1 MAVTRDC
8 QGFIGLGTGGTAPA
22 IGLAD
27 IPTNSAVAIGLDASN
42 SGKFTILA
50 SQSNPVTLTSGQIVI
65 DPSANGHISLTPH
78 GSGTVDITNANIIS
92 GTITLTSATIGDIHV
107 ATNVISSVNTNEHIV
122 LTPNGAGTVDIAQA
136 NITGGNINGTTIGG
150 SVSAAGTFT
159 TATATTVVAG
169 NISTSANSIISA
181 NTNGNI
187 ALTPNGSG
195 SVDITNANIIS
206 GSVTL
211 TSAQVGNINVSG
223 NTISSTNTDGH
234 IIITPNGAGTVDIS
248 KSNITGGNIN
258 GTTIGGSSSAAG
270 TFTTAVGGNVTV
282 TTGSISTTNS
292 ALTINSGT
300 GTLGVSTDS
309 SATTVNIATGGS
321 VKTVT
326 VGSTNTTSSTSIKS
340 GSGNIALNSGL
351 TIDSTGR
358 NKNSVQPLFIA
369 YLSSNTTTDKTG
381 DGTKYQVICDTADV
395 NQGTSYNTSTGVFT
409 APVAGNYI
417 FTFSYGLFN
426 LGIATSAICYITTT
440 RFEYQV
446 FATGLAGINA
456 LTQINETQ
464 TIVAKM
470 NVNDTCA
477 FNVQVFGT
485 TKTVG
490 VVGLNSSQI
499 STIVS
504 GYLLC

>member
-8 QGFIGLGTGGTAPA
+8 QGFIGLGAGGTAPSV
-22 IGLAD
+22 GLAD
-27 IPTNSAVAIGLDASN
+27 IGTNSSVAIGLDPSN

-50 SQSNPVTLTSGQIVI
+50 SQSNPTTLTSGQIVI
-65 DPSANGHISLTPH
+65 DPSANGHISLTPN

-92 GTITLTSATIGDIHV
+92 GTITLTSATVGDIHV

-122 LTPNGAGTVDIAQA
+122 LTPNGIGTVDIAQA

-169 NISTSANSIISA
+169 NISTSSNSIISA
-181 NTNGNI
+181 NTNGHI

-206 GSVTL
+206 GSSSVT
-211 TSAQVGNINVSG
+211 SE
-223 NTISSTNTDGH
+223 
-234 IIITPNGAGTVDIS
+234 
-248 KSNITGGNIN
+248 
-258 GTTIGGSSSAAG
+258 TIGTITITSGSIATTNNSLTIATG
-270 TFTTAVGGNVTV
+270 TGNVFF
-282 TTGSISTTNS
+282 
-292 ALTINSGT
+292 GT
-300 GTLGVSTDS
+300 D
-309 SATTVNIATGGS
+309 AAANTVNIATGLASKSLNLGS
-321 VKTVT
+321 
-326 VGSTNTTSSTSIKS
+326 SNTTSTTVIRS
-340 GSGNIALNSGL
+340 GSGNITNNNGL

-358 NKNSVQPLFIA
+358 DTNGRQPLFIA
-369 YLSSNTTTDKTG
+369 YLSTNTTADKTG
-381 DGTKYQVICDTADV
+381 DGTKYQVICNLADV
-395 NQGTSYNTSTGVFT
+395 NQGTSYSTSTGVFT
-409 APVAGNYI
+409 APIAGNYI

-426 LGIATSAICYITTT
+426 LGLATSAICYITTT

-446 FATGLAGINA
+446 FASGLAGINS
-456 LTQINETQ
+456 LTQINDTQ

-470 NVNDTCA
+470 NASDTCA
-477 FNVQVFGT
+477 FNVQVSGT

-490 VVGLNSSQI
+490 VVGFNSPDI
-499 STIVS
+499 STYVS